1 MPRSFDHPL
10 LGRVRDPR
18 VAVRVLLGVLL
29 AANLGMAILA
39 FRPFGG
45 GADDLR
51 AQQAQLEQQLS
62 ASRNHL
68 AQTKRTVDK
77 VQVARKQGDD
87 FVRQF
92 INDESTAASALVYEL
107 NRMAD
112 ESHIRQLP
120 VNFQQSD
127 IEGSDTFKVVS
138 VTDGCEGS
146 YQDLAKYVSLIDKS
160 PRFLMIESLQTSA
173 PQTQGNAQKLS
184 VQLKIDTLMNGEG
197 ESQ

>member
-10 LGRVRDPR
+10 LGKVRDPR
-18 VAVRVLLGVLL
+18 VAVRALLGALL

-51 AQQAQLEQQLS
+51 AQQTQLEQQLS
-62 ASRNHL
+62 ASRNRL

-77 VQVARKQGDD
+77 VQVARKEGDD
-87 FVRQF
+87 FVSRF
-92 INDESTAASALVYEL
+92 INDEATAGSGMLYEL

-120 VNFQQSD
+120 VNFQRSD
-127 IEGSDTFKVVS
+127 IEGSDTFKVLS

-173 PQTQGNAQKLS
+173 PQAQGNAQKLN
-184 VQLKIDTLMNGEG
+184 VQLKIDTFINGEG
-197 ESQ
+197 DAQ